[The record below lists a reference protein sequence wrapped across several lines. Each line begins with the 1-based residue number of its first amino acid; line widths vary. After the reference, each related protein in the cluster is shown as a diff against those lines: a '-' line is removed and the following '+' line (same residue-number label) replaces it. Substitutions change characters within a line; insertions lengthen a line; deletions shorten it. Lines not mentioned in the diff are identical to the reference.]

1 VDGLQRTWD
10 SRRDRLFALMDFVF
24 DAFIEEDF
32 DGDEL
37 RRLSRPTIDAIVAL
51 GEVWDADIDVKGY
64 RQKWEREI
72 RDWIGPEK
80 QRGEE
85 RSGGTREET
94 T

>member
-1 VDGLQRTWD
+1 
-10 SRRDRLFALMDFVF
+10 MDFVF

-37 RRLSRPTIDAIVAL
+37 R
-51 GEVWDADIDVKGY
+51 DADIDVKGY